1 MATHRLKV
9 SLTKSAPDDAL
20 LSTKRLTLRERI
32 LTVLLGPKQDLT
44 VLIPGNQVKTVE
56 IVQPEDDL
64 MALADA
70 VLAHPAGKGRK
81 EEVAA

>member
-9 SLTKSAPDDAL
+9 SLTKNAPNDAL

-32 LTVLLGPKQDLT
+32 LTALLGSKQNLT

-56 IVQPEDDL
+56 IIQPEDDL

-70 VLAHPAGKGRK
+70 VLAHPAGKSRK
-81 EEVAA
+81 EEAVA